1 MVGAPLVCLRH
12 LTESTKMSNH
22 ITESKERAKLFR
34 SPSWMHNFQLL
45 ILYIKLYFLKAFCNF
60 LVNQIHGCR
69 SCSLWLLQYNLPNTT
84 DSIWYTLFANKEKNA
99 DIYQQYSK
107 NYLDKTVAYFGCSET
122 MSPSWDHH
130 QTHEPSSSVLG
141 VP

>member
-1 MVGAPLVCLRH
+1 MVSTPLACLRH

-22 ITESKERAKLFR
+22 ITDSMDRAKLFR
-34 SPSWMHNFQLL
+34 SPRWMHNIQLL

-60 LVNQIHGCR
+60 SVSQIHEFR
-69 SCSLWLLQYNLPNTT
+69 PCSLWLLQYNFPALQML
-84 DSIWYTLFANKEKNA
+84 ICKQKKNA

-107 NYLDKTVAYFGCSET
+107 NYLDKTVAYFGCNET

>member
-1 MVGAPLVCLRH
+1 MVGAPLACLRH

-84 DSIWYTLFANKEKNA
+84 DSIWYTLFANKEKKMQIFTSSIA
-99 DIYQQYSK
+99 RIIWIRLWHI
-107 NYLDKTVAYFGCSET
+107 LDAAKQCHQAEIITKH
-122 MSPSWDHH
+122 MSLLP
-130 QTHEPSSSVLG
+130 LY
-141 VP
+141 